1 MADEN
6 VVDARGLSCPI
17 PVIRT
22 KKALDAQPDELVVL
36 VDAQVQVENVTR
48 MAKSKGYVVK
58 EVKKEG
64 DTFRILIVRGK

>member
-1 MADEN
+1 MADKN

-58 EVKKEG
+58 EVKKED